1 VDDAHGTGVV
11 GPTGRGTHEHFGV
24 EVDVLTSTLGKALGG
39 GVGGFVA
46 GSRNLVEYL
55 IQKSRTYRFTNTL
68 PPAAVAS
75 ARAALAL
82 LAEEGPQLLGRLRQ
96 NGAFLRQ
103 ALAEAGFHVM
113 GRDLP
118 MVPLLIGDDEKAVR
132 MHQRLLEEGVFVQA
146 YAFPVVPEGTARLR
160 CMATAGHTLRDME
173 EAADIII
180 RVGRELGVLSARMV

>member
-1 VDDAHGTGVV
+1 
-11 GPTGRGTHEHFGV
+11 
-24 EVDVLTSTLGKALGG
+24 VDVLTSTLGKALGG

-68 PPAAVAS
+68 PPAAVAT
-75 ARAALAL
+75 ARAALAV
-82 LAEEGPQLLGRLRQ
+82 LAEEGPELLGRLRR

-103 ALAEAGFHVM
+103 ALGEAGFQLM

-118 MVPLLIGDDEKAVR
+118 MVPLLVGDNEKAVR

-146 YAFPVVPEGTARLR
+146 YTFPVVPEGTARLR
-160 CMATAGHTLRDME
+160 CMPTAGHTLTDLE
-173 EAADIII
+173 EAVDKIV
-180 RVGRELGVLSARMV
+180 RVGREVGVLTSRMV